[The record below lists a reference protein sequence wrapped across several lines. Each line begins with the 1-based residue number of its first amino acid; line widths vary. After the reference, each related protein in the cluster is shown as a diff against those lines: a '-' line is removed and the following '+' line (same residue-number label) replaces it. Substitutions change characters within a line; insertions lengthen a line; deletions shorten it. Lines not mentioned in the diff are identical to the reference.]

1 MKKVEKRRLNRNFIQ
16 IASLGIMLLT
26 LIILLVVVKLLPPKQ
41 SGSQAQTVLP
51 DIREDLGE
59 ALYLNVPMAYANVQD
74 KYMEYIL
81 IRNRDSDGKLRLFG
95 MTSLDDGSFVMEY
108 STDGTIEKLTPYLP
122 GIIGAEGNFDLTSLY
137 AKETGSS
144 FSQIYTLTYLCAA
157 LGNPTFTERIDLPEN
172 EDEKN
177 EVLTRYGLDAEH
189 CSAVY
194 FEYTDPSDKQ
204 LKHHD
209 LLIGSRSLSGGGFY
223 YMVDGR
229 NVIYYTSSNSFEY
242 AMRGFEDFVNGRLV
256 AEGLTY
262 DYNFEPSLTTD
273 FQQWVNTEHKKE
285 GESIVKDSVI
295 IAKGES
301 AFSFTGGSDYKPG
314 DDGYVTEAS
323 TFTIDP
329 KKLSDHSDFSR
340 FYAMLVGK
348 TVGKYDTPLYAT
360 LLDERGSTTSGLIS
374 FGDGKS
380 VTYKYVITAIES
392 VITST
397 DEIRD
402 NSGLLNEN
410 GDPVSYNL
418 VKITYDY
425 YVGGEKKNEYPAH
438 AVIELDSGVL
448 PIGVAD
454 AVRGAGIGILADAIE
469 FEIEY
474 TAENSIASTE
484 SLYIDA
490 ITGIYSKEG
499 ELLQKVTS
507 DCYVTFTYYEVINGH
522 KTALKT
528 VSLDLAGNDSSERWA
543 DLKNKLV
550 GKGIGG
556 NLGIKLYTNTYH
568 YEVMRGFTEY
578 RIDEV
583 VEFITSRLVV
593 SFRYV
598 NKTEQ
603 DPFYG
608 ESVYENTMDEHKGY
622 EKYTIYGIDA
632 SVCESVTNLIG
643 GTGAQNNT
651 TSSAGYSGETVAVGL
666 TPEVMAKYGL
676 YAYTV
681 YFELPRGI
689 YDPSD
694 YDPNPEQNTSDTL
707 ADLSTYA
714 WYDTLGFTLYISE
727 EEDGYRYVGSDMY
740 DLVAKVPAAD
750 FSFLDY
756 DFEELWARNNFLFL
770 DVNNIKE
777 IEFDF
782 SMKDYYG
789 RYNFNITKERWYVGI
804 TDDGRGHA
812 SPNEFEGYTTTVT
825 RLYVNITSSP
835 GAMDTAYE
843 RIKDAKGLDSLSV
856 SAIYNELYNNGKDYF
871 YSGVDTHGVVN
882 YKGIFERMYRT
893 QYQDFILSEEEVSDA
908 LSRTRLMRIKVKV
921 FENDWSSRA
930 GYYVYDFYYLDGSRV
945 MVSAFKMDDRGN
957 ATSERMSSFTVS
969 NYAFENIVLSVHG
982 VLNGQYIDDLDG
994 YLDKK

>member
-1 MKKVEKRRLNRNFIQ
+1 MKKVEKRSLNKNFIQ
-16 IASLGIMLLT
+16 IASLGIMLLA
-26 LIILLVVVKLLPPKQ
+26 LIILLVVVKLLPSK
-41 SGSQAQTVLP
+41 STGGQTQIKLP
-51 DIREDLGE
+51 EIREELGE
-59 ALYLNVPMAYANVQD
+59 ALYLNVPMAYANVQE

-95 MTSLDDGSFVMEY
+95 MAALDDGSFVMEY

-122 GIIGAEGNFDLTSLY
+122 SIIGAEGNFDLTSLY

-144 FSQIYTLTYLCAA
+144 FSQIYTLTYLCSA
-157 LGNPTFTERIDLPEN
+157 LGNPTFNERIDLPEN
-172 EDEKN
+172 EEEKN
-177 EVLTRYGLDAEH
+177 GVLARYGLDAEH

-194 FEYTDPSDKQ
+194 FEYVDPSTKE

-209 LLIGSRSLSGGGFY
+209 ILIGSRSLSGGGFY
-223 YMVDGR
+223 FMVDGR
-229 NVIYYTSSNSFEY
+229 NVVYYTSSNSFEY

-256 AEGLTY
+256 AEGLVY
-262 DYNFEPSLTTD
+262 DYNFEPSLTTN
-273 FQQWVNTEHKKE
+273 FKQWVNTEHKKE
-285 GESIVKDSVI
+285 GDVIVKDSTV

-301 AFSFTGGSDYKPG
+301 AFSFIAGSDYTPG
-314 DDGYVTEAS
+314 ADGYVTEGT
-323 TFTIDP
+323 TFTFDP
-329 KKLSDHSDFSR
+329 TKLSDHSDFSR

-348 TVGKYDTPLYAT
+348 TVGTYGTPVYLT
-360 LLDERGSTTSGLIS
+360 LLDERGSSTGGLIS
-374 FGDGKS
+374 FGEAGS
-380 VTYKYVITAIES
+380 LTYKYVITAIES
-392 VITST
+392 VITAT
-397 DEIRD
+397 DEIRE
-402 NSGLLNEN
+402 SSALLDEN

-425 YVGGEKKNEYPAH
+425 YISGEKKNEYPAH
-438 AVIELDSGVL
+438 AVIDLSSSIL
-448 PIGVAD
+448 PQGAAD
-454 AVRGAGIGILADAIE
+454 AIRAAGIGTLSDAIE
-469 FEIEY
+469 MEITY
-474 TAENSIASTE
+474 TPENSIASTE
-484 SLYIDA
+484 SLYIDS
-490 ITGIYSKEG
+490 ISGIYSKEG
-499 ELLQKVTS
+499 ELLQKVTA
-507 DCYVTFTYYEVINGH
+507 DCYVTFAYYEVINGH
-522 KTALKT
+522 KTSLKT
-528 VSLDLAGNDSSERWA
+528 VSLDLAGNDESERWA
-543 DLKNKLV
+543 DLKTKLV

-556 NLGIKLYTNTYH
+556 DLGIKLYTNTYH
-568 YEVMRGFTEY
+568 YEIMRGFTEY
-578 RIDEV
+578 RISEIT
-583 VEFITSRLVV
+583 EFITSRLVV
-593 SFRYV
+593 AFRYV

-603 DPFYG
+603 DPFFG

-643 GTGAQNNT
+643 GTGAQSNT
-651 TSSAGYSGETVAVGL
+651 TSSAGYSGQTVAVGL

-694 YDPNPEQNTSDTL
+694 YDPNPEQNSSDTL

-756 DFEELWARNNFLFL
+756 DFEELWARNNFIFL

-782 SMKDYYG
+782 SMKDYHG
-789 RYNFNITKERWYVGI
+789 TYNFNVTKEKWYVGV

-812 SPNEFEGYTTTVT
+812 SPNPFDGYATTVT
-825 RLYVNITSSP
+825 RLYVNIRSS
-835 GAMDTAYE
+835 GNVMDTAYE
-843 RIKDAKGLDSLSV
+843 RIKNEKELDSLSV
-856 SAIYNELYNNGKDYF
+856 SAIYNELYNGGKDYF

-893 QYQDFILSEEEVSDA
+893 QYQDFILSEEEISGA
-908 LSRTRLMRIKVKV
+908 LARTRLMRIKVKV
-921 FENDWSSRA
+921 FENDWSARA

-945 MVSAFKMDDRGN
+945 MVSAFRMDDRGN

-969 NYAFENIVLSVHG
+969 NYAFENIVLSVYG
-982 VLNGQYIDDLDG
+982 VLDGRYIDDLEG